1 MFYSE
6 VQAMTYFM
14 EVMAMMNI
22 ILKTPNNYTE
32 KMEMMKFGLQC
43 MVETKFGVALVM
55 I

>member
-1 MFYSE
+1 
-6 VQAMTYFM
+6 MTYFM
-14 EVMAMMNI
+14 EVMEMMNI
-22 ILKTPNNYTE
+22 KTPNNYTE